1 VNSFSDRCYE
11 LLGVRPGVSVQELK
25 AAYRDLAKVWHP
37 DRFAH
42 DPRLQ
47 QKAQEKLKEINDA
60 YEQLISEKTPG
71 RRVPPTTGKQGR
83 PASKN
88 FHSSAGKVKSKLL
101 TWFVVPAIIFSSV
114 FLFTIRFVQ
123 IQRNRDAQLAAEEY
137 QSAEVS
143 DPEAVNEKQ
152 ISNSTNERASAS
164 QDPKSELPPIP
175 TTTVIIDS
183 TTGLLAGEGCPTRIK
198 MTYRTGDEPRAYCS
212 SHLPSPQKESR
223 LKQLSK
229 KTSPE
234 ESDPSEKAHPER

>member
-1 VNSFSDRCYE
+1 MSSFSDRCYE

-25 AAYRDLAKVWHP
+25 SAYRDLAKVWHP

-71 RRVPPTTGKQGR
+71 RRVPPPTGKQR
-83 PASKN
+83 HPASPN
-88 FHSSAGKVKSKLL
+88 FHSPAVKGKSKLL
-101 TWFVVPAIIFSSV
+101 IWFVVPAIIFSSV

-123 IQRNRDAQLAAEEY
+123 IQRNREAPLAAEEY

-143 DPEAVNEKQ
+143 DPQTVKEKQ
-152 ISNSTNERASAS
+152 VSNSSNDRASAS
-164 QDPKSELPPIP
+164 QDPKSELQPIP
-175 TTTVIIDS
+175 TTTVLIDS
-183 TTGLLAGEGCPTRIK
+183 TNGLLAREGCPTTIK
-198 MTYRTGDEPRAYCS
+198 MTYRTGDEPRTYCS

-229 KTSPE
+229 RTSPE
-234 ESDPSEKAHPER
+234 ESVYSEKANPER

>member
-1 VNSFSDRCYE
+1 
-11 LLGVRPGVSVQELK
+11 VSVQELK
-25 AAYRDLAKVWHP
+25 SAYRDLAKVWHP

-71 RRVPPTTGKQGR
+71 RRVTPTSRKQTR
-83 PASKN
+83 AAAQK
-88 FHSSAGKVKSKLL
+88 FHSPAVKVKSKLL
-101 TWFVVPAIIFSSV
+101 IWFVVPAVIFSSV

-123 IQRNRDAQLAAEEY
+123 IQRNREAQLATEEY

-143 DPEAVNEKQ
+143 DPETADEKQ
-152 ISNSTNERASAS
+152 ISSSTNQKATTS
-164 QDPKSELPPIP
+164 QDSKPELQAIP

-183 TTGLLAGEGCPTRIK
+183 TTGQLAREWCPTAIK
-198 MTYRTGDEPRAYCS
+198 MTYRSGEEPRTYCS
-212 SHLPSPQKESR
+212 AHQPSPQKESR

-229 KTSPE
+229 KAPE
-234 ESDPSEKAHPER
+234 ESHDPEKMQPER